1 MIVIDANVLLY
12 AYNADA
18 PEHAAS
24 AAWLERTLSGIEAIG
39 IPLASVWAFLRASTS
54 GRLRANPLPVGAA
67 FEIVRE
73 WLDRPGVTLLQAGP
87 RHLELLED
95 LLTRY
100 KVTGPLIT
108 DAVIAALALEHG
120 ATVASA
126 DRDFARFDTLKWVN
140 PTS

>member
-1 MIVIDANVLLY
+1 VIIIDANILLY

-24 AAWLERTLSGIEAIG
+24 AAWLERTFSGTEAIG
-39 IPLASVWAFLRASTS
+39 IPLASIWAFLRVITS
-54 GRLRANPLPVGAA
+54 GRLRPNPLPVAQA

-73 WLDRPGVTLLQAGP
+73 WLDKPGVTMLQAGP
-87 RHLELLED
+87 RHLEILEEIVK
-95 LLTRY
+95 RY

-108 DAVIAALALEHG
+108 DAVIAALALEYG

-126 DRDFARFDTLKWVN
+126 DRDYARFDTLKWIN
-140 PTS
+140 PVS